1 MTRRSRPFWWE
12 WEFVL
17 SDHIL
22 DRMAD
27 RDFTEIDLRAMLGG
41 DIQMSHDIV
50 PGRWLVHARFRTRP
64 WELIIEPIHDERIVL
79 VITAYPVWGA
89 DR

>member
-1 MTRRSRPFWWE
+1 LTRRSRPFWWE

-27 RDFTEIDLRAMLGG
+27 RGFTEIDLRAMLGG
-41 DIQMSHDIV
+41 DIQMGHDIV
-50 PGRWLVHARFRTRP
+50 PGRWLVHARLRTRP
-64 WELIIEPIHDERIVL
+64 WEVIIEPIHDERIVL